1 MKLSHLS
8 IAIAFAISIL
18 MASAVAQTGT
28 IKANVP
34 FDFAIAK
41 QSFPSGEYTI
51 TVKGTMLQL
60 APLDGTNS
68 VMVPRYTA
76 AYKDNVTP
84 RLVFHR
90 YGTRSFLSQ
99 VWTSDTVH
107 ELLASPREIEYART
121 EKQEQVVVVASIPTK
136 QE

>member
-1 MKLSHLS
+1 MKRCHLI
-8 IAIAFAISIL
+8 IAIAFAMSVL
-18 MASAVAQTGT
+18 MASAVAQT

-34 FDFAIAK
+34 FDFTIAK
-41 QSFPSGEYTI
+41 QTFPSGEYTI

-76 AYKDNVTP
+76 AYKNNVTP

-99 VWTSDTVH
+99 VWTRDTVH

-121 EKQEQVVVVASIPTK
+121 EKQEQVVVLASAK
-136 QE
+136 